1 MKAYTIKEI
10 RKAGKIGEI
19 SSIDVEHLISLLD
32 EAKKRLR
39 EKCCLECKHFW
50 TNPFD
55 QWFCRLDYDLENGKN
70 CKFKKYK
77 KITDVN

>member
-1 MKAYTIKEI
+1 MKKYTIKEI

-32 EAKKRLR
+32 EAR
-39 EKCCLECKHFW
+39 ELIDRDCQDCKHFF

-55 QWFCRLDYDLENGKN
+55 QSFCRKDYDLENGYG
-70 CKFKKYK
+70 CRFKYFEK
-77 KITDVN
+77 KLK